1 MRRIVRQEILDA
13 GTASPGEIR
22 RSLRD
27 LQFINRWFGGI
38 STSKFLVHRVLERTK
53 KQQLS
58 ILDVGAATGDGPD
71 ALQRTFKSTK
81 FNFTLLDRIPAHFN
95 GTGSRMNCVGG
106 DALALPFRNG
116 SFDIITCSLF
126 AHHLEPEQI
135 VAFTNE
141 ALRVS
146 RIALFIND
154 LRRSYVHLGLIY
166 AGLPLFG
173 RVTRHDSV
181 ASVLRSYTPAEL
193 KTMLERSRAS
203 SVEMHNTF
211 LCRMGAIAWK

>member
-1 MRRIVRQEILDA
+1 MRRIVRPEILDT
-13 GTASPGEIR
+13 GQASQLDVE

-38 STSKFLVHRVLERTK
+38 STSKFLVDRVLRRTK
-53 KQQLS
+53 NQQLS
-58 ILDVGAATGDGPD
+58 VLDVGAASGDGPD
-71 ALQRTFKSTK
+71 ALQRTFKSTR

-106 DALALPFRNG
+106 DALALPFRDG
-116 SFDIITCSLF
+116 AFDIVTCSLF
-126 AHHLEPEQI
+126 AHHLEPDEM
-135 VAFTNE
+135 VTFAEE

-181 ASVLRSYTPAEL
+181 ASVLRSYTPNEM

-203 SVEMHNTF
+203 SVEMHDTF